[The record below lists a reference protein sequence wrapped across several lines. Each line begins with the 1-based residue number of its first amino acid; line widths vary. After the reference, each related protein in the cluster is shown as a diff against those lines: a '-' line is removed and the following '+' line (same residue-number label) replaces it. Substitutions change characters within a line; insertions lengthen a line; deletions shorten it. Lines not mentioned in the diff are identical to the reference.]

1 MRYRVYGFTDDEP
14 IEEQLLFT
22 TETLDEAISNAE
34 VNPMAT
40 AVVDNETDEEVW
52 TNWGDL

>member
-1 MRYRVYGFTDDEP
+1 MRYRVYGFTDAEP